1 MKENHGLVRLTN
13 SICCVGGTAM
23 LKMRERQTDAALI
36 DACRTGD
43 RAAFQ
48 ALFEAYKDKVY
59 SIAYH
64 FCGNPDTASDVTQQA
79 FLKILTG
86 IDSFRRESEL
96 STWIYRIVANACVD
110 EHRSR
115 RRFIPLGDG
124 LDLRTLAAKGSPDKG
139 YYRRQLSAA
148 VSQAVAGLKPK
159 LRMPVVLKYVEGL
172 SYQEIAQVLGCSMGT
187 VASRLNRGHKILAS
201 KLAHLKGASNAENED
216 V

>member
-1 MKENHGLVRLTN
+1 M
-13 SICCVGGTAM
+13 S
-23 LKMRERQTDAALI
+23 ERQIDAALI

-64 FCGNPDTASDVTQQA
+64 FSGNPDTASDITQQA
-79 FLKILTG
+79 FLKILTR
-86 IDSFRRESEL
+86 IETFRSQSEL
-96 STWIYRIVANACVD
+96 TTWIYRIVANTCID
-110 EHRSR
+110 ERRIR

-124 LDLRTLAAKGSPDKG
+124 LDLRTLTAKGLPDKG
-139 YYRRQLSAA
+139 YYREELSAA

-159 LRMPVVLKYVEGL
+159 LRMPILLKYVEDM
-172 SYQEIAQVLGCSMGT
+172 SYEEIAQVLGCSMGT
-187 VASRLNRGHKILAS
+187 VASRLNRGHKMLAS
-201 KLAHLKGASNAENED
+201 KLAHLKGALNAGNED